1 MSLSGE
7 ERAAGMFIEDWG
19 GENNGRESRWA
30 VICAICRDVLGK
42 ESRGHRPMAIF
53 CRKCFPVELLYAI
66 VKS

>member
-1 MSLSGE
+1 MPLSGE
-7 ERAAGMFIEDWG
+7 ERAEGMFIEDFWG
-19 GENNGRESRWA
+19 NNGQKSRWA

-53 CRKCFPVELLYAI
+53 CRKGFPVELLYVI